1 MPAHRRLLAA
11 LTLVLSASGC
21 GYVYGPQGVPGV
33 RTVHVSIVESD
44 SFRRNMDYLLTEA
57 IQREVRT
64 RSAYRLTDQH
74 TADTILEGRIVDMRK
89 DVLSETRFDDARELQ
104 LSLGMQISWIDRRS
118 GRVLQERVFPLG
130 QTLAQHA
137 ANVSFAPELGHSMA
151 TAQQKAAER
160 LAAQI
165 VDMMEM
171 PW

>member
-1 MPAHRRLLAA
+1 MTDRRRLLAA
-11 LTLVLSASGC
+11 LILVLSTSGC

-57 IQREVRT
+57 IHREVRT
-64 RSAYRLTDQH
+64 RSAYRLADQH
-74 TADTILEGRIVDMRK
+74 SADTILEGRIVDMRK

-104 LSLGMQISWIDRRS
+104 LNLGVRFAWIERRS

-151 TAQQKAAER
+151 TAQQTAAER

>member
-1 MPAHRRLLAA
+1 MATRISILMTVLIA
-11 LTLVLSASGC
+11 LSATGC
-21 GYVYGPQGVPGV
+21 GYTFGPRTVPNV
-33 RTVHVSIVESD
+33 RTVHVSIVQSD

-57 IQREVRT
+57 IQREVKT
-64 RSAYRLTDQH
+64 RSGYRLADEH
-74 TADTILEGRIVDMRK
+74 SADTILKARIVDMRK

-104 LSLGMQISWIDRRS
+104 LNLGIQAVWTERRT
-118 GRVLQERVFPLG
+118 GRVLQQRVFPVG
-130 QTLAQHA
+130 NTISQH
-137 ANVSFAPELGHSMA
+137 ANVSFAPELGHSLA

>member
-1 MPAHRRLLAA
+1 MVPRISILMAILVA
-11 LTLVLSASGC
+11 LCASGC
-21 GYVYGPQGVPGV
+21 GYTFGPRTVRHM
-33 RTVHVSIVESD
+33 RTVHVSIVQSD

-64 RSAYRLTDQH
+64 RSGYQLADEH
-74 TADTILEGRIVDMRK
+74 IADTVLRARIVNMRK
-89 DVLSETRFDDARELQ
+89 DVLSETRFDDAREVQ
-104 LSLGMQISWIDRRS
+104 LNLGIQAVWTERRS
-118 GRVLQERVFPLG
+118 GRVLQQRVFPVG
-130 QTLAQHA
+130 RAMSQH

-160 LAAQI
+160 LAAEI